1 MQFMIHV
8 SFKYFSGVLH
18 VCVNSMKVWNDTR
31 FFASAHILF
40 LIPQTAT
47 RQTSINHHV
56 DAGSTDD
63 DTDVY
68 RNRDDAKIDDER
80 AAVRGGASG

>member
-1 MQFMIHV
+1 
-8 SFKYFSGVLH
+8 LH
-18 VCVNSMKVWNDTR
+18 VQN
-31 FFASAHILF
+31 ILF

-63 DTDVY
+63 DTETY
-68 RNRDDAKIDDER
+68 RNRDAEKIDDDR

>member
-1 MQFMIHV
+1 VQ
-8 SFKYFSGVLH
+8 
-18 VCVNSMKVWNDTR
+18 N
-31 FFASAHILF
+31 ILF

-63 DTDVY
+63 DTETY
-68 RNRDDAKIDDER
+68 RNRDAEKIDDDR